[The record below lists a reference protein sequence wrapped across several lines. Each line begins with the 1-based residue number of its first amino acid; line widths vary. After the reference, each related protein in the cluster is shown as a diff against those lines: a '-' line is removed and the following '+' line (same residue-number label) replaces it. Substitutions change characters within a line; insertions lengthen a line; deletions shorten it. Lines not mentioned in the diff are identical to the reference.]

1 MRLSS
6 KLNRRGA
13 GKTVCSAGVI
23 RTSADRRVA
32 ARAVNGTRQLTVVA
46 PGGLAYIPRADESA
60 VILSSGNEQLC
71 IGVKLLTNERE
82 LKPGEVLLFSSDTS
96 YIHLTADGK
105 INICGEVYINGIR
118 QGAE

>member
-6 KLNRRGA
+6 KINRRS
-13 GKTVCSAGVI
+13 GKETLCSAGMI
-23 RTSADRRVA
+23 RSSADRRVA

-46 PGGLAYIPRADESA
+46 PSGMAYIPRANENA
-60 VILSSGNEQLC
+60 VILANGNEQLC
-71 IGVKLLTNERE
+71 IGVKMLTNDRE
-82 LKPGEVLLFSSDTS
+82 LKPGEVLLYSSDTS

-105 INICGEVYINGIR
+105 IKLCGEVYINGVR